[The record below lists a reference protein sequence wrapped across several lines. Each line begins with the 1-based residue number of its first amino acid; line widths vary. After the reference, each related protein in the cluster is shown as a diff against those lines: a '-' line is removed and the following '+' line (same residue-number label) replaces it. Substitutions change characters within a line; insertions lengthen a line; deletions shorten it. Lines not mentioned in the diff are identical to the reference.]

1 MILAEKNTEIPYF
14 MEIRPILGL
23 YCHIASLLHGIIV
36 LYSSVKED
44 RFMGKKVM
52 EVGENCKALWETVN
66 DCLVIDGK
74 KKSVSWLGNKT
85 GVKPKTLLS
94 QRDNNRTPDWEQI
107 DCMFRALGK
116 KVIIVPVDMDDVDL
130 RVFDNYASLSDEDK
144 KLVSALVERLC
155 VEGEQQDTPH
165 QRKYIKG

>member
-1 MILAEKNTEIPYF
+1 
-14 MEIRPILGL
+14 MEFRPVMGL
-23 YCHIASLLHGIIV
+23 YFHIASLLHGIIV

-44 RFMGKKVM
+44 GFMEKKVM

-107 DCMFRALGK
+107 DCMFKALGK
-116 KVIIVPVDMDDVDL
+116 KVIVVPADMDDVDL

-144 KLVSALVERLC
+144 KMVSALVERLC

>member
-1 MILAEKNTEIPYF
+1 M
-14 MEIRPILGL
+14 GL
-23 YCHIASLLHGIIV
+23 YFHIASLLHGIIV

-44 RFMGKKVM
+44 RFMEKKVM
-52 EVGENCKALWETVN
+52 EVGENCKAFWETVN

-116 KVIIVPVDMDDVDL
+116 KVVIIPSDLDADDLDMIDG
-130 RVFDNYASLSDEDK
+130 YSSLSDDDK
-144 KLVSALVERLC
+144 VVIRTLVNRLSDMKQK
-155 VEGEQQDTPH
+155 EQ
-165 QRKYIKG
+165 K